1 MLRARHNFTERFHG
15 VSEVETGG
23 PAAALILGEPLMGE
37 PLMGGAMVEVGRP
50 GQGEQYVDV
59 Q

>member
-23 PAAALILGEPLMGE
+23 PAAALILGEPLMG
-37 PLMGGAMVEVGRP
+37 GAMVEVGRP